1 MYIGKLFYFCKKL
14 TNRIMAD
21 EKPLYIDV
29 REILSSK
36 NQKLARRVPRFVIR
50 YLEKIIHQEELNNF
64 FKTRA
69 GIENMDFVREMISYM
84 ELGIEYS
91 GFENISKDGRFV
103 FASNHP
109 LGGLESVVL
118 MDIVSK
124 KFDHFVFIVNDLL
137 MALKPMNSLLVPV
150 NKVGAQ
156 TREGVEKVNAAYSS
170 EKQILFFPAGLVSR
184 KINGQIVDTTWQK
197 SFVTKAV
204 ETKRD
209 IIPVYIEGRNS
220 NFFYR
225 LARLRKF
232 FRIKVNIEMLYLV
245 NETFKQKGRT
255 IKIVFGEPI
264 SYTFFD
270 KSRTYLEWAEYL
282 KKKAYSLK

>member
-1 MYIGKLFYFCKKL
+1 
-14 TNRIMAD
+14 MAD

-255 IKIVFGEPI
+255 IKIVFGESI

>member
-1 MYIGKLFYFCKKL
+1 M
-14 TNRIMAD
+14 
-21 EKPLYIDV
+21 
-29 REILSSK
+29 
-36 NQKLARRVPRFVIR
+36 
-50 YLEKIIHQEELNNF
+50 
-64 FKTRA
+64 
-69 GIENMDFVREMISYM
+69 
-84 ELGIEYS
+84 
-91 GFENISKDGRFV
+91 

-124 KFDHFVFIVNDLL
+124 KFDDFVFIVNDLL

-156 TREGVEKVNAAYSS
+156 TREGVTKVNAAYNS

-184 KINGQIVDTTWQK
+184 KIDGQIVDTTWQK
-197 SFVTKAV
+197 SFVSKAV

-209 IIPVYIEGRNS
+209 IIPVYIAGRNS